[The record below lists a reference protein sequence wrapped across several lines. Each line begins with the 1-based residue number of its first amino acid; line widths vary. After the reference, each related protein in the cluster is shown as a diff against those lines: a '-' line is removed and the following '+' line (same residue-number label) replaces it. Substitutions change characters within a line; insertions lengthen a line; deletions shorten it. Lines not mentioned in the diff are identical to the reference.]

1 MPDERHARI
10 VRLAAANRRSCRSG
24 GRFPLRPARDL
35 IEQLPAV
42 LYAAKSS
49 DDPRGSI
56 PTQLADCRA
65 AAEREHGRRVVAEHI
80 DEAASAFKGN
90 RGPGLAAAK
99 QAAARAAAEHGAAE
113 LWVQHSDRLA
123 RGDGLEA
130 DHLAEIY
137 FAMRRAGVRLRS
149 VQDDSNLED
158 VIRAV
163 LIGERNY
170 EDSARKSH
178 ATRSGKRR
186 RFDSGKAVGG
196 PVHDGYRLVPV
207 LREDGTPL
215 VSRDGRVEQR
225 RVVDPE
231 RAPLISRIFDLVEQG
246 HTFGDVQRTL
256 NREGHKTVRA
266 KPWTTRRIRETLH
279 NPYYA
284 GFITAYNERIPGDHE
299 PLIDYDRWQRILA
312 GLERAD
318 PVARQARKGG
328 NRPAEDYLLR
338 RVAFCGHCGLPLYT
352 RRMATVPGGRA
363 YICRAVRQS
372 EGTCQAPP
380 IPAQLAETQVLEH
393 LDCFIDNVRDWIAQ
407 RADSRSHE
415 RDDFARTLEQQRAE
429 LRKLTVRAQR
439 AHAQH
444 HKLLDS
450 DDDLAP
456 HALRVAIEIDG
467 DRDQLAQ
474 SLHEAEQRLADWPIA
489 PDIDAALDF
498 YNELRDAVQGRI
510 AHARSANELNL
521 ALRDVLQGAW
531 LSIHPDGRFVG
542 RFVLR
547 VTDATLAGKLP
558 EELVVGLDLHVG
570 DDFARCER
578 NTFV

>member
-1 MPDERHARI
+1 MPPKMSAQ
-10 VRLAAANRRSCRSG
+10 
-24 GRFPLRPARDL
+24 DL
-35 IEQLPAV
+35 LPAI
-42 LYAAKSS
+42 LYAAKST

-56 PTQLADCRA
+56 PTQLADCRT
-65 AAEREHGRRVVAEHI
+65 AAERAGNRQVVAEHV
-80 DEAASAFKGN
+80 DEAASAFKGS

-99 QAAARAAAEHGAAE
+99 QAAAQAAARHGAAE

-123 RGDGLEA
+123 RGDGLGA
-130 DHLAEIY
+130 DHLAEIF
-137 FAMRRAGVRLRS
+137 FAMRRIGVRLRS

-158 VIRAV
+158 AIRAV

-186 RFDSGKAVGG
+186 RFDAGKAVGG
-196 PVHDGYRLVPV
+196 PVHDGYRLDPV
-207 LREDGTPL
+207 LRDDGAPL
-215 VSRDGRVEQR
+215 VSRDGRVQQD
-225 RVVDPE
+225 RVVDPD
-231 RAPLISRIFDLVEQG
+231 RAPLIARIFDLVEQG

-256 NREGHKTVRA
+256 NREGHKTMRG
-266 KPWTTRRIRETLH
+266 KPWTTRRIRATIH

-284 GFITAYNERIPGDHE
+284 GFITAYDERIPGDHE
-299 PLIDYDRWQRILA
+299 PLIDYERWQRILA

-318 PVARQARKGG
+318 PVAQQARKGG

-352 RRMATVPGGRA
+352 RRMASVPGERA
-363 YICRAVRQS
+363 YICRAVRQC

-393 LDCFIDNVRDWIAQ
+393 LDCFIDNVRDWIGK

-415 RDDFARTLEQQRAE
+415 REEFRRALDQQRAE

-444 HKLLDS
+444 RKLLDS

-456 HALRVAIEIDG
+456 HALRVAIEMDG
-467 DRDQLAQ
+467 DRDRLAE
-474 SLHEAEQRLADWPIA
+474 SIREAEQRLADWPVA

-498 YNELRDAVQGRI
+498 YNELRDAVQGRV
-510 AHARSANELNL
+510 AHARSARELNI
-521 ALRDVLQGAW
+521 ALRDTLEGAW
-531 LSIHPDGRFVG
+531 LSIEPDGRFVG

-547 VTDATLAGKLP
+547 VTDETLTGKLP

-570 DDFARCER
+570 SDSVSCER
-578 NTFV
+578 NTFVYVHPVLSAICA